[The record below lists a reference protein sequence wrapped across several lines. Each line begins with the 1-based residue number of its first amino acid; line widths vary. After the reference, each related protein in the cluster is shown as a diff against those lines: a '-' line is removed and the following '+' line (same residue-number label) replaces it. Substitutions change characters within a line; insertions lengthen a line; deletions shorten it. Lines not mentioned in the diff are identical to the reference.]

1 MHQLTP
7 SETALLTA
15 ETNTNLGHQSLCLEL
30 APNAD
35 GAHLSLASLRELR
48 RHGAPTERPRSPL
61 GTLKQAMSVKST
73 SRM

>member
-35 GAHLSLASLRELR
+35 GEHLSLARLREVIEASLHLAPSLRR
-48 RHGAPTERPRSPL
+48 RVRLVPL
-61 GTLKQAMSVKST
+61 AIDDPW
-73 SRM
+73 